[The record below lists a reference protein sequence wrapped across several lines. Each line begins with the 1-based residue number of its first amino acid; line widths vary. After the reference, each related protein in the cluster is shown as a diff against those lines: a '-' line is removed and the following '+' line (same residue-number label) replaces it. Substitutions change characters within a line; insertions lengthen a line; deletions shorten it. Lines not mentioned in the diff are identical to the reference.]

1 MEKSDKRRRN
11 LSIVAIAAAVVAALI
26 SLATFGMSL
35 PDNPSSKITF
45 NGPIVA
51 DSNGEITVVVD
62 SESNRALLLNKD
74 YELTGIVNCHT
85 LNSPI
90 DSIINVCVSDTTVY
104 VTGIKY
110 KSDSDIIAQE
120 RVVAYSK
127 RGLAEQVV
135 FDFEE
140 KDYTE
145 TPTIKAMD
153 NDGDNGAYIVLA
165 SEGLLIEGEYG
176 VKVVHVNRE
185 GEQGEASTTTYNMAA
200 HDMGYS
206 VASNVLEGLSY
217 RGVVGDTYWNGDN
230 KQESP
235 YSDYAFTSIDIG
247 DNGNY
252 YLYDDKSRAIYC
264 IDDKGIHQLIKGD
277 GYSSLHVNGEVL
289 VACNRESN
297 AVMISDINAKSFM
310 KLQAVAP
317 SKSVAIL
324 SGIVLA
330 SHIYLA
336 LFAMVVVIL
345 KARQLVMDGNTESVG
360 PMFASVTVV
369 AVVSMAIAY
378 TTYGTYKAMMET
390 RANEIGAFA
399 DYLQRVSHELSKDME
414 ACDNRDR
421 FRKSNEEADK
431 AIESVL
437 RIDEV
442 VGGLASA
449 ATDNGVGTYAV
460 VYGKDDKGVFYLYDS
475 STTHV
480 MGVSTALSSNKEEIE
495 KVFETNTTDAEM
507 RTGRSPRDVTQ
518 YRLVSIP
525 ASDESGT
532 VGVVE
537 IGSRMRTFESSVAQG
552 QAQRILALLVL
563 VLVVYL
569 TYSEV
574 RACGECFI
582 EYGRLRHHHDSIAI
596 LTRPFSFCVTILS
609 STDAVMTT
617 LIARAL
623 LQGTAHESSGFLLAL
638 PAVMMGVGLAL
649 GQVIYGFLGSRI
661 LIHRLMRRGALIM
674 VFAALFTAGA
684 VWSGLFW
691 LYCAAKLIMAIPFGL
706 LYTLSYSLPRRA
718 DSDEVRVLAAG
729 GIKRTDTSA
738 AALGTVMGGYVAQ
751 SLGNAWVYV
760 LVAVL
765 GVAVF
770 LMAEHVLPRSGHP
783 LEHDNGERL
792 SRRQAVVRLVTSKTT
807 LPIIFFIMLPAILS
821 AGYNSFLFPLY
832 SANLGLSTSSIN
844 NLFVLGQLVVYVC
857 ITSIEYVEGRWDKW
871 RVAGLAVCLLGVVF
885 VLFSFNTTLVWAVV
899 TIALVGVLC
908 KCADGWKALWPR
920 SAASMGLHT
929 GIATGAMFATRS
941 VLLIV
946 QPLLLGALL
955 TMSNSVAVII
965 VGIICLVCSVLF
977 YYTTRHSALAP
988 EKQ

>member
-1 MEKSDKRRRN
+1 
-11 LSIVAIAAAVVAALI
+11 
-26 SLATFGMSL
+26 
-35 PDNPSSKITF
+35 
-45 NGPIVA
+45 
-51 DSNGEITVVVD
+51 
-62 SESNRALLLNKD
+62 
-74 YELTGIVNCHT
+74 
-85 LNSPI
+85 
-90 DSIINVCVSDTTVY
+90 
-104 VTGIKY
+104 
-110 KSDSDIIAQE
+110 
-120 RVVAYSK
+120 
-127 RGLAEQVV
+127 
-135 FDFEE
+135 
-140 KDYTE
+140 
-145 TPTIKAMD
+145 
-153 NDGDNGAYIVLA
+153 
-165 SEGLLIEGEYG
+165 
-176 VKVVHVNRE
+176 
-185 GEQGEASTTTYNMAA
+185 
-200 HDMGYS
+200 
-206 VASNVLEGLSY
+206 
-217 RGVVGDTYWNGDN
+217 
-230 KQESP
+230 
-235 YSDYAFTSIDIG
+235 
-247 DNGNY
+247 
-252 YLYDDKSRAIYC
+252 
-264 IDDKGIHQLIKGD
+264 
-277 GYSSLHVNGEVL
+277 
-289 VACNRESN
+289 
-297 AVMISDINAKSFM
+297 
-310 KLQAVAP
+310 
-317 SKSVAIL
+317 
-324 SGIVLA
+324 
-330 SHIYLA
+330 
-336 LFAMVVVIL
+336 
-345 KARQLVMDGNTESVG
+345 
-360 PMFASVTVV
+360 
-369 AVVSMAIAY
+369 
-378 TTYGTYKAMMET
+378 
-390 RANEIGAFA
+390 
-399 DYLQRVSHELSKDME
+399 
-414 ACDNRDR
+414 
-421 FRKSNEEADK
+421 
-431 AIESVL
+431 
-437 RIDEV
+437 
-442 VGGLASA
+442 
-449 ATDNGVGTYAV
+449 
-460 VYGKDDKGVFYLYDS
+460 
-475 STTHV
+475 
-480 MGVSTALSSNKEEIE
+480 
-495 KVFETNTTDAEM
+495 
-507 RTGRSPRDVTQ
+507 
-518 YRLVSIP
+518 
-525 ASDESGT
+525 
-532 VGVVE
+532 
-537 IGSRMRTFESSVAQG
+537 
-552 QAQRILALLVL
+552 
-563 VLVVYL
+563 
-569 TYSEV
+569 
-574 RACGECFI
+574 
-582 EYGRLRHHHDSIAI
+582 
-596 LTRPFSFCVTILS
+596 
-609 STDAVMTT
+609 MTT

-623 LQGTAHESSGFLLAL
+623 LHGTAHESSGFLLAL

-718 DSDEVRVLAAG
+718 DSDEVRALAAG